1 MRKQE
6 RERERTV
13 SISHIES
20 IIMVGQSN
28 IMSNFLLVVV
38 FQGSSRVLKYVQIF
52 PKPNFSFS
60 MKSIECIKYIFLSSK
75 ISSLEHLF

>member
-28 IMSNFLLVVV
+28 IMSNFLFVGGL
-38 FQGSSRVLKYVQIF
+38 SR
-52 PKPNFSFS
+52 
-60 MKSIECIKYIFLSSK
+60 
-75 ISSLEHLF
+75 LF